1 MRPLIFINQKYY
13 NMLFRDAKQGHVVYV
28 LDRKEIKITSGK
40 ITNTPM
46 PHFDNNNF
54 TGKMVVDVNVDIDG
68 KMVQYVLD
76 DTSEVG
82 YVGDMVVSVN
92 IDAILREVE
101 RIENQSEEAL
111 KMVDYHKDAVVK
123 CKQLRKEYSQE
134 YKDRTEATERMDSME
149 KQLAQISE
157 MLRSL
162 TINNQN

>member
-28 LDRKEIKITSGK
+28 LDRKEIQIKSGK

-46 PHFDNNNF
+46 PHFDNNF

-68 KMVQYVLD
+68 RIMQYVLD

-92 IDAILREVE
+92 IDDILREVE
-101 RIENQSEEAL
+101 RIENQSEDSL
-111 KMVDYHKDAVVK
+111 KMVDWHKEAVVR

-134 YKDRTEATERMDSME
+134 YKDRAEATERMDSME
-149 KQLAQISE
+149 KQITKMYN
-157 MLRSL
+157 MLELL
-162 TINNQN
+162 TKNNQN